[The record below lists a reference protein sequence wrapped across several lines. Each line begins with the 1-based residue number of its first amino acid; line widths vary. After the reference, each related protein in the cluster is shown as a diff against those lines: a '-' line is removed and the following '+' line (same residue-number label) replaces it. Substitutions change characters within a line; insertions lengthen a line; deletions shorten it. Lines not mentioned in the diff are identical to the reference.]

1 MSYSFGKNF
10 KVTLFGQSHSEEIG
24 IVIDGISAGY
34 KINKDLIRK
43 NLERRRPG
51 KNKFSTARKEDDD
64 FKIVSGEV
72 EGITCGAPLCALI
85 ENKDQKSRDYDNLKD
100 RPRPSHAD
108 YPAYVKFKGFNDI
121 RGGGQFSGRMTAPIV
136 IAGSIAEDLLLKKG
150 IKIYSRIKSIGQASD
165 IDINL
170 NKIGEEKLCDLKNE
184 DFPVFQNEAREKMQ
198 EEILKAKEVGDSIGG
213 IVETFILNMPVG
225 IGEPF
230 FDSLESV
237 ISHAVFSVPGIRGIE
252 FGSGFEAAKMHESS
266 HNDEYYYENG
276 ELKTRTNNHGGI
288 IGGLSSGM
296 PIIFRTAVKPTSSI
310 AKTQN
315 TISLKDKKNVNLK
328 IIGRHDPS
336 IVPRALVAIEMI
348 TALAILDLVM
358 EGEGW
363 KI

>member
-1 MSYSFGKNF
+1 M
-10 KVTLFGQSHSEEIG
+10 
-24 IVIDGISAGY
+24 
-34 KINKDLIRK
+34 
-43 NLERRRPG
+43 
-51 KNKFSTARKEDDD
+51 
-64 FKIVSGEV
+64 
-72 EGITCGAPLCALI
+72 
-85 ENKDQKSRDYDNLKD
+85 
-100 RPRPSHAD
+100 
-108 YPAYVKFKGFNDI
+108 
-121 RGGGQFSGRMTAPIV
+121 
-136 IAGSIAEDLLLKKG
+136 LLKKG
-150 IKIYSRIKSIGQASD
+150 IKIFSRIKSLGDESD

-170 NKIGEEKLCDLKNE
+170 NDIGEEKLCDLKNE

-198 EEILKAKEVGDSIGG
+198 EEILKAKEDGDSIGG
-213 IVETFILNMPVG
+213 IVETFILNMPKG

-237 ISHAVFSVPGIRGIE
+237 ISHAVFSIPGIRGIE
-252 FGSGFEAAKMHESS
+252 FGSGFEAAKMHGSS

-276 ELKTRTNNHGGI
+276 EVKTRTNNHGGI

>member
-10 KVTLFGQSHSEEIG
+10 KVSLFGQSHSEEIG

-34 KINKDLIRK
+34 KINKDLMRK

-72 EGITCGAPLCALI
+72 EGITCGAPICAII
-85 ENKDQKSRDYDNLKD
+85 ENKDQKSRDYDNLKG

-136 IAGSIAEDLLLKKG
+136 IAGSIAEDLLLNRG

-165 IDINL
+165 IDLNL
-170 NKIGEEKLCDLKNE
+170 NDIGEEKLCDLKNE

-198 EEILKAKEVGDSIGG
+198 EEILKAKEEGDSIGG
-213 IVETFILNMPVG
+213 IVETFILNMPKG

-237 ISHAVFSVPGIRGIE
+237 ISHAVFSIPGIRGIE
-252 FGSGFEAAKMHESS
+252 FGSGFEAAKMHGSS

-276 ELKTRTNNHGGI
+276 EVKTRTNNHGGI

-358 EGEGW
+358 EGEG
-363 KI
+363 

>member
-85 ENKDQKSRDYDNLKD
+85 ENKDQRSKDYDNLKD

-121 RGGGQFSGRMTAPIV
+121 RGGGQFSGRITAPIV

-150 IKIYSRIKSIGQASD
+150 IKIFSRIKSLGDESD

-170 NKIGEEKLCDLKNE
+170 NEIAEEKLCDLKNE

-198 EEILKAKEVGDSIGG
+198 EEILKAKEDGDSIGG
-213 IVETFILNMPVG
+213 IVETFILNMPKG

-237 ISHAVFSVPGIRGIE
+237 ISHAVFSIPGIRGIE
-252 FGSGFEAAKMHESS
+252 FGSGFEAAKMQGSN

-276 ELKTRTNNHGGI
+276 EVKTKTNNHGGI

-328 IIGRHDPS
+328 IVGRHDPS

-358 EGEGW
+358 EGERW

>member
-85 ENKDQKSRDYDNLKD
+85 ENKDQRSKDYDNLKD

-150 IKIYSRIKSIGQASD
+150 IKIFSRIKSLGDESD
-165 IDINL
+165 IDLNL
-170 NKIGEEKLCDLKNE
+170 NDIGEEKLYDLKNE
-184 DFPVFQNEAREKMQ
+184 DFPVFEDSAREKMQ
-198 EEILKAKEVGDSIGG
+198 EEILKAKEDGDSLGG
-213 IVETFILNMPVG
+213 IVETFILNMPKG

-237 ISHAVFSVPGIRGIE
+237 ISHAVFSIPGIRGIE
-252 FGSGFEAAKMHESS
+252 FGSGFAASKMRGSL

-276 ELKTRTNNHGGI
+276 EVKTKSNNHGGI
-288 IGGLSSGM
+288 IGGLSTSM

-310 AKTQN
+310 AKSQR
-315 TISLKDKKNVNLK
+315 TISIRDKENVDLQ
-328 IIGRHDPS
+328 IVGRHDPS

-348 TALAILDLVM
+348 TAVAILDLLM
-358 EGEGW
+358 EGKRW

>member
-10 KVTLFGQSHSEEIG
+10 KVSLFGQSHSEEIG

-72 EGITCGAPLCALI
+72 EGITCGAPICAII
-85 ENKDQKSRDYDNLKD
+85 ENKDQKSRDYDNLKG

-136 IAGSIAEDLLLKKG
+136 IAGSIAEDLLLNRG

-165 IDINL
+165 IDLNL
-170 NKIGEEKLCDLKNE
+170 NDIGEEKLCDLKNE

-198 EEILKAKEVGDSIGG
+198 EEILKAKEDGDSIGG
-213 IVETFILNMPVG
+213 IVETFVLNIPKG

-252 FGSGFEAAKMHESS
+252 FGSGFEAAKMHGSS

-276 ELKTRTNNHGGI
+276 EVKTRTNNHGGI

-358 EGEGW
+358 EGER
-363 KI
+363 